1 MEMLRAIS
9 MLRGKDATEELAA
22 QALRPDPQF
31 IELADTVAG
40 FQLWDRIG
48 ANPAPALEALGSSDG
63 AVADRAEWMLVKSG
77 AAVLP
82 QVRKALESERSSIRE
97 RAIRIVAWQ
106 GDVNSLDQLRT
117 IQAMHGPDADL
128 ALWAITKINS
138 CHPKM

>member
-1 MEMLRAIS
+1 MIESKTAPMPHVSLVSEWEVLANRDAI
-9 MLRGKDATEELAA
+9 D
-22 QALRPDPQF
+22 
-31 IELADTVAG
+31 
-40 FQLWDRIG
+40 
-48 ANPAPALEALGSSDG
+48 
-63 AVADRAEWMLVKSG
+63 WML
-77 AAVLP
+77 AEIWP
-82 QVRKALESERSSIRE
+82 QVRKALESERSSTRE